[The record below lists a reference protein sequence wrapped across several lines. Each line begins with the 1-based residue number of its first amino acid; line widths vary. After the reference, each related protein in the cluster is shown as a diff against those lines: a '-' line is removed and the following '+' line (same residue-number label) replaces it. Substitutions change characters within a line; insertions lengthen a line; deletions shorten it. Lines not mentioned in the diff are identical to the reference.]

1 MEKFSEE
8 LVNGTNASLKQ
19 AITKNF
25 KEEIKKNLEN
35 VMKDEQFRV
44 DLESRFSKNEAG
56 MVFLFLFHFL
66 FCS

>member
-25 KEEIKKNLEN
+25 KEEIKKKILK
-35 VMKDEQFRV
+35 M
-44 DLESRFSKNEAG
+44 
-56 MVFLFLFHFL
+56 
-66 FCS
+66 